1 MINSSISVDQEK
13 RQRQE
18 LKTVSSE
25 SNESKLNTDLY
36 SDGYFTGYIGCEP
49 TQPENYSYWAGYQ
62 LGSREYWAERLGV
75 EIATE
80 F

>member
-1 MINSSISVDQEK
+1 MINSFISVEQKNRE
-13 RQRQE
+13 RQE
-18 LKTVSSE
+18 
-25 SNESKLNTDLY
+25 LNTDLY
-36 SDGYFTGYIGCEP
+36 SDGYFTGYIGAET
-49 TQPENYSYWAGYQ
+49 TQPEEYSYWAGYQ

>member
-1 MINSSISVDQEK
+1 MINSSISVEQKNRE
-13 RQRQE
+13 RQE
-18 LKTVSSE
+18 
-25 SNESKLNTDLY
+25 LNTDLY

-49 TQPENYSYWAGYQ
+49 TQPENCSYWAGYQ